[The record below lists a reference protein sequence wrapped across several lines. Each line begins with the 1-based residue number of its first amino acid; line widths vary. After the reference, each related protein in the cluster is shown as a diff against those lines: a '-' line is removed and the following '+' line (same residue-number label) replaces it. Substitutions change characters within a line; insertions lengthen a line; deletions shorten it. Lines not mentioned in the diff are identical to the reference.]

1 MPVDGPDVV
10 LYEKRGR
17 VGIITM
23 NRPERMNA
31 LGGGLPERVRECW
44 AEINRDEDVLVGI
57 LTGTGRAF
65 CAGADLRRA
74 AESEVSGEL
83 GTLMPSTVSPWAP
96 VPTWKPTIAAI
107 NGYCLGGGFNVAM
120 TCDIR
125 IAADTA
131 EMGMPEGRW
140 NRSAGFGARLEYF
153 PTIGIAC
160 ELLLWG
166 ERITAQRAYEIGFVN
181 KVVPPDQ
188 LMDTALEYADIV
200 MDKAPASARAHKQM
214 IYHGRDMSVPQL
226 EAYGQAL
233 FYPIRNM
240 EDSREGPRAFME
252 KRKPVWKGR

>member
-1 MPVDGPDVV
+1 MPVEGRDVV
-10 LYEKRGR
+10 LYEKQGR

-23 NRPERMNA
+23 NRPERMNS

-44 AEINRDEDVLVGI
+44 EEINRDDDILVGI
-57 LTGTGRAF
+57 LTGNGRAF

-74 AESEVSGEL
+74 AESEVSGQM
-83 GTLMPSTVSPWAP
+83 GTLIPSSVSPWTP

-107 NGYCLGGGFNVAM
+107 NGYCLGGGFSVAM
-120 TCDIR
+120 SCDIR

-131 EMGMPEGRW
+131 ELGMPEGRW

-181 KVVPPDQ
+181 KVTPLGQ
-188 LMDTALEYADIV
+188 LMDTAMEYAEIV
-200 MDKAPASARAHKQM
+200 MDKAPASVRAHKQM

-226 EAYGQAL
+226 EAYGQSL

-240 EDSREGPRAFME
+240 EDSREGPRAFTE
-252 KRKPVWKGR
+252 KRKPVWTGR